1 MMLGEVKKAING
13 NTAPILKS
21 SAKDPKIIKIEIK
34 KNLIFLSLPSNFQN
48 LNKVGNILQFIHKN
62 LYTTYKNA

>member
-1 MMLGEVKKAING
+1 MLGEVKKAING

-34 KNLIFLSLPSNFQN
+34 KKLIFLSLPNNFQN
-48 LNKVGNILQFIHKN
+48 LYKAGNIL
-62 LYTTYKNA
+62 